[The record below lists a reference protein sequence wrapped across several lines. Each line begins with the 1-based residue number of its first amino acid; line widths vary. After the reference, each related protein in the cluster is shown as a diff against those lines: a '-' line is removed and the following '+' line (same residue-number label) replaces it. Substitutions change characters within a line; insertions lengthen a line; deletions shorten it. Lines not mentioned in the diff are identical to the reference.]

1 MQQRAYSNESLNRS
15 PTTTFNTRK
24 LRILIWK
31 LMLKNH
37 QRHLHV
43 YMVDMHATSIDSN
56 YHSLSFIHTCSHFH
70 ICISPH
76 SMQLKWYECT
86 RSCWCWNSLKCD
98 AIFSL
103 YMCIIMCVWWWKFAS
118 IYNDGKRNESHC
130 SDFYC
135 RLLAL
140 RYIHIIHISL

>member
-1 MQQRAYSNESLNRS
+1 MQRACSNESLIRS
-15 PTTTFNTRK
+15 TTVNTRK

-70 ICISPH
+70 ICISLH

-103 YMCIIMCVWWWKFAS
+103 YMCIIMCVMMKICINLRWRKE
-118 IYNDGKRNESHC
+118 RNESHC

-135 RLLAL
+135 CLLAL
-140 RYIHIIHISL
+140 R